1 MCLSFEND
9 DCAFL
14 LCSRVMSEVRV
25 RFKPSA
31 VVCQCGVDT
40 LAGDPMASFNLTQHG
55 IGECVRYLM
64 EWNLPLLL
72 LGGGELNC
80 HHLIVIK
87 TQNYLPCKSC
97 NIVID

>member
-1 MCLSFEND
+1 
-9 DCAFL
+9 
-14 LCSRVMSEVRV
+14 MSEVKL

-40 LAGDPMASFNLTQHG
+40 LAGDPMASFNLTQYS

-72 LGGGELNC
+72 LGGGGSDTAVESKLLKNPNWC
-80 HHLIVIK
+80 EASKLGIYKVHWRGQ
-87 TQNYLPCKSC
+87 T
-97 NIVID
+97 